1 MSLGDRR
8 VVIFVTL
15 ILFLTGCA
23 TSPSPYEKGTPIAV
37 WDVENLSTS
46 GGRSSGLGELLSSQ
60 VIEALQKRGDFTVV
74 EREHLILALEELGL
88 GTTSVVDEATQL
100 ELGRLVGARLMVF
113 GGYQVIE
120 DKMSLDL
127 RLVEVETGRVLKAT
141 RKITSAS
148 DLAGWLRAAEEA
160 TAGLF

>member
-1 MSLGDRR
+1 
-8 VVIFVTL
+8 
-15 ILFLTGCA
+15 
-23 TSPSPYEKGTPIAV
+23 
-37 WDVENLSTS
+37 
-46 GGRSSGLGELLSSQ
+46 